1 MPQFV
6 RRLNRW
12 LLFLILLALCAFPIQ
27 FLFASKFKEGGLS
40 FSFGMPTDDIVLM
53 LHSNTAYVGRYL
65 VPIDEREN
73 KASPYQQ
80 SGETLVPAR
89 FLASKLEAEL
99 AYDEAKGTITFTK
112 DEARVT
118 YRLNKPE
125 VKIAGAT
132 SPVKTTPHV
141 KDGLTYVPLRP
152 VSEALGRNIYARDGL
167 IALSKR
173 DDAPNEAEW
182 NDWRKELSQY
192 IDYDT
197 FGPYG
202 VQLGGRFER
211 VFRRW
216 EDAVAYAR
224 QAPGRRVTYRGQHVM
239 WDPEKPAPKSF
250 RYNGAPLIL
259 QLPELPRGCEVTALA
274 MLLKTAD
281 VDVDKME
288 LAREIRRDP
297 TPYKKT
303 GGKVHF
309 GNPHKGF
316 VGDMYTFANPG
327 LGVYH
332 EPIAELAERYLP
344 GRIAD
349 LTGTSIEHLL
359 WIVGQGTPVWVIHTT
374 MYDEVPDK
382 YWVTWQTPD
391 GPVRVTYFEHSFIV
405 TGYDEKYVYI
415 NDPLGRRDRIERSA
429 FQRGWEQM
437 GSQAITYLPPEESVE

>member
-27 FLFASKFKEGGLS
+27 FLLASKFKEGGLS

-65 VPIDEREN
+65 VPIDEQN
-73 KASPYQQ
+73 DKASPYQQ

-99 AYDEAKGTITFTK
+99 AYDQAKGTITFTK
-112 DEARVT
+112 DDARVT

-152 VSEALGRNIYARDGL
+152 VSEALGRNIYARDGV
-167 IALSKR
+167 IALRNR
-173 DDAPNEAEW
+173 DDAPNETQW

-224 QAPGRRVTYRGQHVM
+224 QAPGRRVTYRGSM
-239 WDPEKPAPKSF
+239 SCGPGEA
-250 RYNGAPLIL
+250 GAEIVPL
-259 QLPELPRGCEVTALA
+259 QRGAA
-274 MLLKTAD
+274 HFAASGAA
-281 VDVDKME
+281 
-288 LAREIRRDP
+288 ARLRSDCPGYAVED
-297 TPYKKT
+297 
-303 GGKVHF
+303 GGCRCRQDGARP
-309 GNPHKGF
+309 GNPSG
-316 VGDMYTFANPG
+316 
-327 LGVYH
+327 
-332 EPIAELAERYLP
+332 
-344 GRIAD
+344 
-349 LTGTSIEHLL
+349 
-359 WIVGQGTPVWVIHTT
+359 
-374 MYDEVPDK
+374 PDA
-382 YWVTWQTPD
+382 V
-391 GPVRVTYFEHSFIV
+391 
-405 TGYDEKYVYI
+405 
-415 NDPLGRRDRIERSA
+415 
-429 FQRGWEQM
+429 
-437 GSQAITYLPPEESVE
+437 